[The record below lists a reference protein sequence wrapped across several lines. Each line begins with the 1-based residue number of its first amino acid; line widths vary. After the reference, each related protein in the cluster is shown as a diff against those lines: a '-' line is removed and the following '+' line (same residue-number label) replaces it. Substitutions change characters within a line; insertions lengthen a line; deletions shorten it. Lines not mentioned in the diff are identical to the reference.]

1 MKSLKDYLAESQQ
14 LHEYVIRFAQKPS
27 DVDMDA
33 LEQVLKKFDLRDV
46 SSPEKIQNSDLD
58 FFDIPYRDIYQV
70 RVATGVKLSP
80 YVLLQDL
87 RTALNINEKEIRV
100 RGAHDPVQN
109 QHEHQEWYN
118 EIRADAKSKG
128 WRPQSR
134 LSTDRDYHKSE
145 HSEAPVAYGNDYN
158 KNLLGYLNSVA
169 QDRKSHH
176 TDAPNPLFSWLDMD
190 KAVKPEP
197 QGDDFNAGYNTPGP
211 RQPADISLATAP
223 WLLATNVWGNHAQP
237 RATTWQ
243 DSKNKSHVEVHKQKG
258 KTK

>member
-27 DVDMDA
+27 DVDMDT
-33 LEQVLKKFDLRDV
+33 LEEVLKKFDLQDV

-87 RTALNINEKEIRV
+87 RAALNINEKEIRV

-134 LSTDRDYHKSE
+134 LSTDREYLESE

-169 QDRKSHH
+169 QGRASDHK
-176 TDAPNPLFSWLDMD
+176 DAPNPLFSWLDMD

-197 QGDDFNAGYNTPGP
+197 LGDDFNQGYDTPKP
-211 RQPADISLATAP
+211 QQKADSSLATAP
-223 WLLATNVWGNHAQP
+223 WLLGTNVFGNHAQP
-237 RATTWQ
+237 QATTWQ

>member
-27 DVDMDA
+27 DVDMDT
-33 LEQVLKKFDLRDV
+33 LEEVLKKFDLRDV

-87 RTALNINEKEIRV
+87 RTAMNINEKEIRV
-100 RGAHDPVQN
+100 RGAHDPVQTE
-109 QHEHQEWYN
+109 HEHQEWYN
-118 EIRADAKSKG
+118 GIRADARSKG
-128 WRPQSR
+128 WRPQSH
-134 LSTDRDYHKSE
+134 LSTDREYHESE
-145 HSEAPVAYGNDYN
+145 RSPAPVAYGNQYN
-158 KNLLGYLNSVA
+158 KNLLGYLNNIA
-169 QDRKSHH
+169 QNRPGDHK
-176 TDAPNPLFSWLDMD
+176 DAPNPLFSWLDMD

-197 QGDDFNAGYNTPGP
+197 QGEDFNSGYDTPKP
-211 RQPADISLATAP
+211 QQKPQDSLATAP
-223 WLLATNVWGNHAQP
+223 WLLGTNVFQNSAQP
-237 RATTWQ
+237 RVSTWQ
-243 DSKNKSHVEVHKQKG
+243 DSQNKSHVEVRKQKG